1 MGRKITKYPNNVS
14 VTPDELSLID
24 VSEKTG
30 LATYESRKWTL
41 SALTAWIKS
50 KLGLSAGTLNK
61 LSKFGAD
68 GTLVDSIIIDDGN
81 GIGISTPPNVQAKA
95 YLLSENRRIALM
107 ARSNYAGGNP
117 AIGTVGVADGYN
129 IGENIGGE
137 FSADNSTVQ
146 NIGIRA
152 LASGS
157 TAYLGQFSDGSEGIG
172 KFIKSVTAD
181 GKANW
186 AEITASNVKGIK
198 YENNFSSG
206 SWIGNTLT
214 VNHNLNTD
222 TPTVFCYINNELVSF
237 QILTIDENSLS
248 INKSDIIQAPSSIK
262 IGITI

>member
-1 MGRKITKYPNNVS
+1 MAKKISQYLNNVS
-14 VTPDELSLID
+14 VTPDDLSLLD
-24 VSEKTG
+24 VSEKIG
-30 LATYESRKWTL
+30 VASYESRRWTL
-41 SALTAWIKS
+41 SALTAWAKS
-50 KLGLSAGTLNK
+50 KIGLSAGTQNK

-68 GTLVDSIIIDDGN
+68 GTLVDSIITDDGN
-81 GIGISTPPNVQAKA
+81 GIGIGASPNAQAKA

-107 ARSNYAGGNP
+107 SRSNYAGGNP
-117 AIGTVGVADGYN
+117 AIGTAGVADGDN
-129 IGENIGGE
+129 TGENIGGE
-137 FSADNSTVQ
+137 FTADNSTEQ

-152 LASGS
+152 IASGS
-157 TAYLGQFSDGSEGIG
+157 TAYLGQFQDGTQGIG

-181 GKANW
+181 GRANW
-186 AEITASNVKGIK
+186 AEITASNVQGIK

-248 INKSDIIQAPSSIK
+248 INKSDITQVPSSIK